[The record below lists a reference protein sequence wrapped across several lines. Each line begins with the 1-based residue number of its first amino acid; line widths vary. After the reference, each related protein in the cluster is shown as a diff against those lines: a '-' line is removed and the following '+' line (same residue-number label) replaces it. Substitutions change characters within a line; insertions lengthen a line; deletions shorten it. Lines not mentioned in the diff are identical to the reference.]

1 MAVTYGFYDSLN
13 HDRLYN
19 AQQMS
24 AIFDGIINDGV
35 FMSVGNQFH
44 TVAGTGMQVIVKS
57 GRAWF
62 DSTWTLN
69 DAEYPLSIDAADVL
83 LTRIDAVVLEVNSEV
98 ATRANTI
105 KVVKGTP
112 ASTPAKPTLTNT
124 ATIHQHALAYVTVA
138 KNITAITNSMIE
150 IVVGKTET
158 PYVTAILQTTDITDL
173 FKKWEN
179 DFQTWFETVRST
191 LEGDV
196 ALNLQNQITT
206 LSMKVDKIQ
215 STVQTLSED
224 HNMTKGKIYVESKKK
239 YGSFVSYYNIS
250 RIPDDPIILTEYFYF
265 QNIDR
270 YVGIR
275 TTDEKCFVCL
285 YKPGVGIISTVNLEQ
300 YASYHPYPVY
310 ASNSEILY
318 LQVTD
323 SYWVI
328 TKISISENM
337 ITKTILTD
345 SLSKIYSMGASEYC
359 IQSVNALSGPNL
371 GVFSHTN
378 NMSDASGIEVCL
390 YNNNVIT
397 TKQIPAPYNAFNKT
411 YGFGMQQ
418 IDYLLFISTVS
429 WSSSSND
436 DVSIYL
442 SIYDLSTNKYVL
454 SSINTT
460 FTSSEHPSP
469 GTIGSTF
476 GQGISYIKRGNIVYI
491 YYSTKGCVKVNIDDF
506 TYSVTNSSLYSYA
519 MSYKNMFFYT
529 YTYAGD
535 ATDDYPVYLKED
547 PDDVDGTYLRPGL
560 VYQSPN
566 TIGIVPIPDNSSCN
580 SSAFGMRLHT
590 SDLTWISYNPRYID
604 GDVGLCIS
612 SSRSIYNNIIILSE
626 TTIFGGISI

>member
-24 AIFDGIINDGV
+24 AIFDGVINDGV
-35 FMSVGNQFH
+35 FASVGNQLH
-44 TVAGTGMQVIVKS
+44 TVAGSGMQVIVKS

-69 DAEYPLSIDAADVL
+69 HAEYPLSIDAADVL

-112 ASTPAKPTLTNT
+112 ASTPAKPALTNT
-124 ATIHQHALAYVTVA
+124 AAVHQHALAYVTVA
-138 KNITAITNSMIE
+138 KNTTAITNSMIE
-150 IVVGKTET
+150 IVIGKTET

-179 DFQTWFETVRST
+179 DFQVWFETVRST
-191 LEGDV
+191 LDGDV

-206 LSMKVDKIQ
+206 LSIRVDTIQ

-224 HNMTKGKIYVESKKK
+224 HNTTKGKIYVESKKK
-239 YGSFVSYYNIS
+239 YGSFVPYYNIS
-250 RIPDDPIILTEYFYF
+250 RISDDSIVLSEYFYF

-270 YVGIR
+270 YVGVRQI
-275 TTDEKCFVCL
+275 DNKDVICL
-285 YKPGVGIISTVNLEQ
+285 YRPGVGIISRVNLEQ

-318 LQVTD
+318 LQSTND
-323 SYWVI
+323 NWII
-328 TKISISENM
+328 TKISISENT

-345 SLSKIYSMGASEYC
+345 SLSRIYNMNASVYC

-371 GVFSHTN
+371 GMFPHSN
-378 NMSDASGIEVCL
+378 NIGNESGFEVCL
-390 YNNNVIT
+390 YSNNTIT
-397 TKQIPAPYNAFNKT
+397 TKTIPAPYTAFYNS
-411 YGFGMQQ
+411 YAVGMYQ

-429 WSSSSND
+429 WDSSSSTYIP
-436 DVSIYL
+436 IYL

-454 SSINTT
+454 SINTT
-460 FTSSEHPSP
+460 ITTSEHPSS
-469 GTIGSTF
+469 GVVGSTF
-476 GQGISYIKRGNIVYI
+476 GQDISYIKKNNIVYV
-491 YYSTKGCVKVNIDDF
+491 YYRYKGYVKVNISDF

-519 MSYKNMFFYT
+519 MAYKNMFFYM
-529 YTYAGD
+529 YNYAGN
-535 ATDDYPVYLKED
+535 ATDNYPVYLKEN
-547 PDDVDGTYLRPGL
+547 PDDVDGIYLRPGL

-566 TIGIVPIPDNSSCN
+566 MIGIVPIPDNSRYS
-580 SSAFGMRLHT
+580 SSAFGRRMNT
-590 SDLTWISYNPRYID
+590 SDVNWISYKPIYID
-604 GDVGLCIS
+604 GEIGLCLS
-612 SSRSIYNNIIILSE
+612 SPVSNYIMILSE